1 METLREEQL
10 TIELNSAE
18 ESVKKKAL
26 ELQKAIAEGRFNE
39 TQQGMLLI
47 KLGFEPLKLKIDE
60 YFKADLKG
68 HRAKTR
74 NFISMLNSDSAS
86 ISYMVLFTMVK
97 EASNAHNTLTITAK
111 SIIETLLQE
120 FKINKLKKDNPKLH
134 TYLGSEFRRASKKR
148 KEYLIDKHL
157 EYMGDITYTSE
168 GQADILKAG
177 VELINLV
184 LLSGSD
190 MFDKILVNRKS
201 IRKGVSGLKGS
212 VYQIKFTKNSL
223 DIMDK
228 IDWVKTAQE
237 TANLLPMI
245 VPPEEWTT
253 TVDGGYLVNKRPMLS
268 VASLDVR
275 KWQRKQDFSKI
286 YPIINKLQ
294 ATAWKV
300 NSSMLDLIQDVVDGN
315 IIDPHTELLPIKS
328 LIGGLPTT
336 DTAQWYDYVKKEDY
350 KEEDWSKYNRA
361 RERQNI
367 ALDSAQSKRM
377 QLNLSL
383 GVAHTM
389 RDYKEFYYTYQL
401 DYRGRMYPVSA
412 YLSHQGQSYSKAIL
426 EFAEGRELT
435 EEGFYWLKIHTANVY
450 GLDKI
455 LFSERVKWFEE
466 NRAEILLVANNPL
479 SHKSLWINADSPFEY
494 VAACK
499 AYKDH
504 IEGNKVHLPIQLD
517 AICSGISI
525 YSGLLLDE
533 VGAMETAIVNKVGES
548 GEILRPDIYKT
559 VATKVNSYLAKGEY
573 PKSFSYVDREGK
585 ETYATSY
592 KEATSITGKVTRSIV
607 KRNVMTVPY
616 SVTMK
621 GMSNQL
627 WDIMDTATT
636 EGVEFWE
643 GEKWIVNKLLTQLN
657 HRAIYDVVQGARIGQ
672 DYLVSLSKL
681 LNKQAEWV
689 TPLYSFPIKQTSLK
703 TKEKRVQ
710 TIVGTLSLRV
720 EVPKLDTRKQSQSIA
735 PNFIHSLDS
744 EILKYC
750 IDKMDTGIGVI
761 HDCVLVHPND
771 GYKAQDKYREGYVKL
786 MELHPLEHI
795 SKQLDPDGKL
805 KVPDRGEL
813 KLKDVYKSKY
823 IIS

>member
-1 METLREEQL
+1 METLREEQIS
-10 TIELNSAE
+10 IELKSAE
-18 ESVKKKAL
+18 DSVKKKAL
-26 ELQKAIAEGRFNE
+26 EIQKAIAEGRFNE

-47 KLGFEPLKLKIDE
+47 KLGFESLKLKIDE

-74 NFISMLNSDSAS
+74 NFISMRNSDSDS
-86 ISYMVLFTMVK
+86 IAYMTLYTMVK
-97 EASNAHNTLTITAK
+97 EAANTNNTLTMTSK
-111 SIIETLLQE
+111 SIIEALLQE

-148 KEYLIDKHL
+148 KEYLVEKHL

-177 VELINLV
+177 GELINLV

-190 MFDKILVNRKS
+190 MFEKVLVNRKS
-201 IRKGVSGLKGS
+201 LRRSSTGLKGS
-212 VYQIKFTKNSL
+212 VYQIKFTKTSL
-223 DIMDK
+223 SVMDK

-237 TANLLPMI
+237 TASLLPML

-253 TVDGGYLVNKRPMLS
+253 STDGGYLVNKRSLLN

-275 KWQRKQDFSKI
+275 KWQRKQDLSKI
-286 YPIINKLQ
+286 YPVVNKLQ
-294 ATAWKV
+294 ATAWRV

-315 IIDPHTELLPIKS
+315 IIDPSTERLPIKS

-336 DTAQWYDYVKKEDY
+336 NPEQWYDFVKKEDY
-350 KEEDWSKYNRA
+350 KEEDWAKYNRA
-361 RERQNI
+361 RERQSI
-367 ALDSAQSKRM
+367 ALDSAQSKRI
-377 QLNLSL
+377 QLNLAL
-383 GVAHTM
+383 GVAHIM
-389 RDYKEFYYTYQL
+389 RDYDEFYYTYQL
-401 DYRGRMYPVSA
+401 DYRGRMYPVSS
-412 YLSHQGQSYSKAIL
+412 YLSHQGQAYSKAIL

-435 EEGFYWLKIHTANVY
+435 EEGLFWLQIHTANVF
-450 GLDKI
+450 GLDK
-455 LFSERVKWFEE
+455 LVFSKRVEWFNK
-466 NRAEILLVANNPL
+466 NRAEILLVANDPL
-479 SHKSLWINADSPFEY
+479 SYKSLWINADSPFEY

-504 IEGNKVHLPIQLD
+504 IEGNKVYLPIQLD

-533 VGAMETAIVNKVGES
+533 VGAMETAIINKVGES

-559 VATKVNSYLAKGEY
+559 VANKVNDYLAKGEY

-592 KEATSITGKVTRSIV
+592 KEASSISGKITRSIV

-621 GMSNQL
+621 GMSNQP
-627 WDIMDTATT
+627 WDSIDTATT

-681 LNKQAEWV
+681 LDKQAEWV

-710 TIVGTLSLRV
+710 TVVGTLNLRI

-786 MELHPLEHI
+786 MELNPLEHI

-813 KLKDVYKSKY
+813 K
-823 IIS
+823 